1 MRITFVAMGAFYIRV
16 IIPLSLRGTF
26 TYSVPDELIEEMI
39 PGKRVVVPFGAKRYY
54 SALIHEVNASL
65 RQGQTTKEI
74 EYVIDNEP
82 IITEMQFRLWEWISE
97 YYMCGLG
104 TIMLSAMPGSMR
116 LTSSSTVVLNPKSVD
131 TDLLSEI
138 DFDILSR
145 LSLDESTSIQDI
157 EKTMSKGKV
166 QRSLDRLLKL
176 GVVEI
181 QESMEE
187 EAKPKT
193 IVFIDLNDRYN
204 SEEALRDLMENLVRA
219 PKQLEI
225 VMRYLELSGY
235 FDRSL
240 QQVARTK
247 LLNVSN
253 ASPAIL
259 NTLIEKGVFEKRVE
273 MDSFDTNVEDVKAS
287 KFSEE
292 QDRVLT
298 EIENKWL
305 SKMTVLLHGV
315 TGSGKTNIYAELIS
329 RNNNSGQ
336 TLILVPEIAL
346 TAQLV
351 KRMENLLGQKIMV
364 YHSRFSNKE
373 RLTMW
378 LQMLSDNEPKI
389 ILGARSAV
397 FLPFKKLD
405 LVIIDEEHDAS
416 YKQHES
422 SPFYNA
428 KDSATWLAAKFGAKV
443 LLGSATPTVQS
454 YYLTKTDKYA
464 LVELN
469 VRFGEIKMPL
479 ISAVDL
485 RSAHKDKKM
494 QADFAPESVLKIKET
509 IKAGKQVIIFQNRRG
524 YAPFQLCEAC
534 GWSAEC
540 VNCDVN
546 LTFHKYF
553 EKLLCHYCGYSIK
566 QPEKCPNCNSAK
578 LKVRGYGTEKIED
591 DLEVLFPELRIA
603 RMDLDTTRKKKA
615 LENIIQAFSEG
626 AYDILVGTQMITK
639 GLDFEKVGL
648 VLVMNADSLWNRPDF
663 RAFERAFQLLVQ
675 VAGRAGRKNDRGSV
689 LIQTFKPD
697 HPIIAL
703 VKGHN
708 YTGMF
713 EEQLLDRR
721 AFDYPPFS
729 KLIKFQLSHKDA
741 KFVKS
746 ASQFLAKELRQ
757 SFGERV
763 LGPEEPPIARV
774 RNRYLRQIYLKIE
787 TNLSASKSRNSIWQA
802 IDLLEGH
809 EDFRKVRCNIDVDP
823 L

>member
-1 MRITFVAMGAFYIRV
+1 MRITFAAMGAFYIKV

-26 TYSVPDELIEEMI
+26 TYSVPEDLIEEMI
-39 PGKRVVVPFGAKRYY
+39 PGKRVVVPFGSKRYY
-54 SALIHEVNASL
+54 SALIHEVNTTL
-65 RQGQTTKEI
+65 RQAQTAKSI

-82 IITEMQFRLWEWISE
+82 IITDMQFRLWEWISE

-104 TIMLSAMPGSMR
+104 TIMLSAMPGAMR
-116 LTSSSTVVLNPKSVD
+116 LTSASTVVLNPKSVSSD
-131 TDLLSEI
+131 QLSDV
-138 DFDILSR
+138 DFDVLAQLAIN
-145 LSLDESTSIQDI
+145 ESTAIQDI
-157 EKTMSKGKV
+157 EKTMSKTKV
-166 QRSLDRLLKL
+166 QRSLDRLIKL
-176 GVVEI
+176 GMVEL

-187 EAKPKT
+187 EGKPKT
-193 IVFIDLNDRYN
+193 IAFIELSEQYN
-204 SEEALRDLMENLVRA
+204 NEEALRELMEKLVRA

-225 VMRYLELSGY
+225 VMRFLELSGY
-235 FDRSL
+235 FERALQSVTRS
-240 QQVARTK
+240 K
-247 LLNVSN
+247 LLNMSN
-253 ASPAIL
+253 ASPSIL
-259 NTLIEKGVFEKRVE
+259 NTLIEKGVFEKKEV
-273 MDSFDTNVEDVKAS
+273 MDSFDLTMTDTSAP
-287 KFSEE
+287 KFSDEQSRVISEVEE
-292 QDRVLT
+292 T
-298 EIENKWL
+298 WS
-305 SKMTVLLHGV
+305 SKMTVLLHGI

-329 RNNNSGQ
+329 RNKKPGQ

-346 TAQLV
+346 TTQLV
-351 KRMENLLGQKIMV
+351 KRLENLLGQKIMV

-378 LQMLSDNEPKI
+378 LQMLSDQAPKI

-428 KDSATWLAAKFGAKV
+428 KDSATWLASKFGAKV

-454 YYLTKTDKYA
+454 YYFAQTKKYG

-469 VRFGEIKMPL
+469 ERFGAVKLPTIN
-479 ISAVDL
+479 AVDL

-494 QADFAPESVLKIKET
+494 QADFAPESVVKIKET
-509 IKAGKQVIIFQNRRG
+509 IRAGKQVIIFQNRRG

-566 QPEKCPNCNSAK
+566 QPKKCPNCSSAK

-591 DLEVLFPELRIA
+591 DLEVLFPDLRIA

-615 LENIIQAFSEG
+615 LENIVQAFSEG

-697 HPIIAL
+697 HPIIDL

-708 YTGMF
+708 YKGMF
-713 EEQLLDRR
+713 DEQLLDRR
-721 AFDYPPFS
+721 TFDYPPFS

-741 KFVKS
+741 KFVK
-746 ASQFLAKELRQ
+746 AAAQYLAQELRL
-757 SFGERV
+757 SFGDRV

-787 TNLSASKSRNSIWQA
+787 TSLSASKSRNSIWQA

-809 EDFRKVRCNIDVDP
+809 EEYRKVKCNIDVDP